1 MAQREVELIL
11 VRQLASYLTIP
22 IFVVDPKG
30 TLIFFNE
37 PAEPFLGRRFDETE
51 ELTLLEWTD
60 LIAPTQEDGSPLPR
74 EDRPIILSLEDH
86 RPAHAKIWVTDH
98 DGSRREIEVT
108 TFPIVG
114 QAGRELG
121 AVALF
126 WGTGRAG

>member
-1 MAQREVELIL
+1 MTQREVELIL

-37 PAEPFLGRRFDETE
+37 PAEAFLARRFEETE
-51 ELTLLEWTD
+51 ELSLEEWTLLV
-60 LIAPTQEDGSPLPR
+60 APHNEDGTPLR
-74 EDRPIILSLEDH
+74 HDQRPITTALEEH
-86 RPAHAKIWVTDH
+86 RPAHAKIWIKNQL
-98 DGSRREIEVT
+98 GESRKIEVT

-114 QAGRELG
+114 QAGRDLG

-126 WGTGRAG
+126 WGVQE

>member
-1 MAQREVELIL
+1 MTQREVELIL

-37 PAEPFLGRRFDETE
+37 PAEAFLGRRFDETE
-51 ELTLLEWTD
+51 ELTLEEWTAIVD
-60 LIAPTQEDGSPLPR
+60 PSNEDGSPLR
-74 EDRPIILSLEDH
+74 QDQRPILTSLEEH
-86 RPAHAKIWVTDH
+86 RPAHAKIWISNQA
-98 DGSRREIEVT
+98 GARREIEVT

-114 QAGRELG
+114 QAGRDLG

-126 WGTGRAG
+126 WGVDS

>member
-37 PAEPFLGRRFDETE
+37 PAEAYLGRRFEETE
-51 ELTLLEWTD
+51 ELTLEEWTR
-60 LIAPTQEDGSPLPR
+60 LIDPTNEDGGRLR
-74 EDRPIILSLEDH
+74 HDQRPILTSLEDH
-86 RPAHAKIWVTDH
+86 RPAHARIWISDQAGH
-98 DGSRREIEVT
+98 RREIEVT

-114 QAGRELG
+114 QAGRDLG

-126 WGTGRAG
+126 WSVQP

>member
-1 MAQREVELIL
+1 MTQREVELIL

-37 PAEPFLGRRFDETE
+37 PAEDFLARRFEETD
-51 ELTLLEWTD
+51 ELTLEEWTA
-60 LIAPTQEDGSPLPR
+60 LIAPSNEDGSSLR
-74 EDRPIILSLEDH
+74 QDQRPILTSLEEQ
-86 RPAHAKIWVTDH
+86 RPAHAKIWISNQV
-98 DGSRREIEVT
+98 GERREIEVT

-114 QAGRELG
+114 QAGRDLG

-126 WGTGRAG
+126 WGVEP

>member
-37 PAEPFLGRRFDETE
+37 PAEDFLGRRFEETE
-51 ELTLLEWTD
+51 ELTLEEWTTIID
-60 LIAPTQEDGSPLPR
+60 PSNHDGSRLR
-74 EDRPIILSLEDH
+74 QDQRPIITSLEEG
-86 RPAHAKIWVTDH
+86 RPAHAKIWISDH
-98 DGSRREIEVT
+98 EGHRREIEVT

-114 QAGRELG
+114 QAGRDLG

-126 WGTGRAG
+126 WGVER

>member
-1 MAQREVELIL
+1 MTQREVELIL

-37 PAEPFLGRRFDETE
+37 PAEAFLGRRFEETE
-51 ELTLLEWTD
+51 ELSLEEWTT
-60 LIAPTQEDGSPLPR
+60 LIAPSNEDGSRLR
-74 EDRPIILSLEDH
+74 QDQRPILTSLEDH
-86 RPAHAKIWVTDH
+86 RPAHAKIWITSQVGERH
-98 DGSRREIEVT
+98 EIEVT

-114 QAGRELG
+114 QAGRDLG

-126 WGTGRAG
+126 WGVEP

>member
-1 MAQREVELIL
+1 MTQREVELIL

-37 PAEPFLGRRFDETE
+37 PAEVFLGLRFEETE
-51 ELTLLEWTD
+51 ELSLEEWTKIID
-60 LIAPTQEDGSPLPR
+60 PANADGSPLSR
-74 EDRPIILSLEDH
+74 DQRPIVTSLEDH
-86 RPAHAKIWVTDH
+86 RPAHAKIWISDQA
-98 DGSRREIEVT
+98 GQRREIEVT

-114 QAGRELG
+114 QAGRDLG

-126 WGTGRAG
+126 WGVES